1 MSNPSAVLA
10 LLGGYVRWWQILA
23 FVVLIGLLI
32 FWKKYRDKQM

>member
-10 LLGGYVRWWQILA
+10 LFDGYVEWWQILA
-23 FVVLIGLLI
+23 FVLLIGLLI